1 MKKISVPKPIAETSE
16 KLLAA
21 GFEAYLVGGC
31 VRDLLLDREPKDWDI
46 ATNAKPKEVLGLFP
60 DSVYENEFGTVGV
73 KTGSEDPRLK
83 IAEVTTYRIE
93 GRYTDKRHPDAVKF
107 ARTVGED
114 LARRDFT
121 VNAMALGPDMA
132 VIDPHGGEEDLRA
145 GVIRTVGEPEER
157 FSEDALRLLRAV
169 RLAAE
174 LGFEIEMS
182 TRRAMEKQAGLLE
195 MIAKERIRDEFLKI
209 VMCDR
214 ASAGMLLLEETDL
227 LRYILPELREGLG
240 VSQNKHHIYSVFEHH
255 IRSLD
260 YAAKQGYPLE
270 IRLAA
275 LLHDIGKPKTK
286 EGDGPDATFYNHE
299 RVGAKMA
306 ARALERLRLSKDA
319 LERTVHLIRYH
330 MFYYNVDEVS
340 AAGVRRFLARVG
352 PENVDDLLKVREA
365 DRIGSGVPKAVPY
378 KMRHLLFM
386 IDKVK
391 QDPLSPKMLK
401 VNGEDV
407 MRAADIPAGPRVGK
421 ILAVLL
427 EDVLDDPGKNEKK
440 TLLHRVRELNALSD
454 IELDRLAQKAREKK
468 DESEK
473 GLEEDMKRRHRV

>member
-21 GFEAYLVGGC
+21 EFEAYLVGGC

-46 ATNAKPKEVLGLFP
+46 ATNAKPEEVLGLFP

-114 LARRDFT
+114 LSRRDFT
-121 VNAMALGPDMA
+121 VNAMALGPDLA

-255 IRSLD
+255 IRYLD